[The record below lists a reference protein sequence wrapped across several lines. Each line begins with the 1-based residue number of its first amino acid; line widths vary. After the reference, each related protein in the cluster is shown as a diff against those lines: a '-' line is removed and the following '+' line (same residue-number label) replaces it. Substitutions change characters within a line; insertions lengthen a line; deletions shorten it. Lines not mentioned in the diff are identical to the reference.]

1 MEMGTFQPGS
11 RLFFET
17 MLLCCRGLKVLRI
30 GSVMT
35 FIQLL
40 WKWAFPYLPFMIM
53 LYICNIFGDID
64 SDLTFPGW
72 ADIELK
78 LFHLQTPL
86 LYFDPLHKRVEGV
99 SLLCSR
105 WRREEEWGGRQGGQ
119 QRTFNNAE
127 ITNCSPGR
135 REMGREKLRW
145 WWNKSSHG
153 GLSFAQPLFLS
164 GTVGQ
169 FPKPNS
175 KVHDFSC
182 FEYYRYY
189 HRRVDCLNGVAKGDH

>member
-35 FIQLL
+35 FIHLL

-64 SDLTFPGW
+64 SDLTFPGG

-105 WRREEEWGGRQGGQ
+105 WRREEEWGGRQRGG
-119 QRTFNNAE
+119 
-127 ITNCSPGR
+127 S
-135 REMGREKLRW
+135 REPLIMLRLQIVALGREKW
-145 WWNKSSHG
+145 GQKSSG
-153 GLSFAQPLFLS
+153 GGETNLFA
-164 GTVGQ
+164 
-169 FPKPNS
+169 K
-175 KVHDFSC
+175 
-182 FEYYRYY
+182 
-189 HRRVDCLNGVAKGDH
+189 